1 MSSATITSKG
11 QITIPK
17 AIRDQLPG
25 RVVEFVLRDGEV
37 LLRPVES
44 AAGSLAEYAPDY
56 VAIEV
61 AREAVW
67 GKKP

>member
-1 MSSATITSKG
+1 VSTATITSKG

-25 RVVEFVLRDGEV
+25 RVVEFVVRDGEI

-44 AAGSLAEYAPDY
+44 VAGSLAEYAPAY
-56 VAIEV
+56 VPMEQV
-61 AREAVW
+61 RDAVW
-67 GKKP
+67 GKRP